1 MWATK
6 KYAVATKKIM
16 TLKRRFMLTEN
27 VAQKRDTYLQKIVPV
42 AFKYMLNWLKSFVS
56 REKYFDVVQKLKM
69 VAINVP
75 NFCRNGAPFC
85 LSQKVKDLRT
95 ICVILFFKK
104 TNFLQDFHICISAS
118 FNKFVLFTNQKQPM
132 KCVRQNNYL
141 DMVSY
146 TWYIIW
152 QGVHFLVKL
161 QAEGTNK

>member
-27 VAQKRDTYLQKIVPV
+27 VAQKRDTYLQKIAPV

-85 LSQKVKDLRT
+85 ISQKVKDVITHNLRNT
-95 ICVILFFKK
+95 IF
-104 TNFLQDFHICISAS
+104 
-118 FNKFVLFTNQKQPM
+118 
-132 KCVRQNNYL
+132 
-141 DMVSY
+141 
-146 TWYIIW
+146 
-152 QGVHFLVKL
+152 
-161 QAEGTNK
+161 

>member
-1 MWATK
+1 MFLIIAGMARHFAYLK
-6 KYAVATKKIM
+6 KWK
-16 TLKRRFMLTEN
+16 ML
-27 VAQKRDTYLQKIVPV
+27 
-42 AFKYMLNWLKSFVS
+42 
-56 REKYFDVVQKLKM
+56 
-69 VAINVP
+69 
-75 NFCRNGAPFC
+75 
-85 LSQKVKDLRT
+85 LRT

-118 FNKFVLFTNQKQPM
+118 FKKFVLFTNQKQPM